1 MTKSQF
7 KHLPLAQVDE
17 QRVANLSRFTA
28 RNAARAVARP
38 LVERIDKTD
47 AEMEDFDRRLI
58 ALGLRLRAVEQKAHE
73 HWWTRL
79 DRWIRRQAGR
89 MAA

>member
-17 QRVANLSRFTA
+17 QRVANLARFTA
-28 RNAARAVARP
+28 RNAARAVAKP
-38 LVERIDKTD
+38 LVERIDQTD
-47 AEMEDFDRRLI
+47 AGMEDFDRRLI
-58 ALGLRLRAVEQKAHE
+58 ALSLRLRAVEQKAHE

-79 DRWIRRQAGR
+79 DRWLRKQAGR
-89 MAA
+89 TAA